1 MTTSA
6 QLRAMRVAAQGIA
19 APAVSP
25 AAAVERMLAVQGQ
38 DLGQVLWAIGA
49 RAPGATRDDVRAAF
63 DRGEL
68 VRSWPMRGTLHAMRP
83 DDLRLLLSL
92 TADRTIRSIA
102 RRATELGID
111 DALLGLARDTTIA
124 ALSGGRSLVRDD
136 LFAAYRAAGIDPTG
150 GRGYHL
156 LLRLS
161 QEGLVAWG
169 PTARVG
175 QGLVLLDEWAPR
187 RAGELGA
194 SDRSNRSD
202 GSAVADPSDRD
213 EALRRVLVGYL
224 RGRGPAAEA
233 DAASWTKLP
242 LGDVRRA
249 RAAAGDAIEDLGDGL
264 LALAD
269 RPSTGGVPT
278 GHLLPGFDEYLLGY
292 ADRSAQLDPVHADR
306 VVPGANGIFLPMA
319 VVRGRV
325 LGTWTRTE
333 RATGVRV
340 TVTPFVPLDTA
351 AVRALESAAAR
362 YGSFLAAPVDFTV
375 VRPA

>member
-1 MTTSA
+1 
-6 QLRAMRVAAQGIA
+6 MRLAAQGIA
-19 APAVSP
+19 VPGLGP
-25 AAAVERMLAVQGQ
+25 TAAVDRMLAVQGQ
-38 DLGQVLWAIGA
+38 DLGQVTWAIGV
-49 RAPGATRDDVRAAF
+49 RSPGSTRDDVRAAF

-92 TADRTIRSIA
+92 TAERTVRSIA

-111 DALLGLARDTTIA
+111 DALLGRARDATVG
-124 ALSGGRSLVRDD
+124 ALSGNRSLVRDE
-136 LFAAYRAAGIDPTG
+136 LFDAHRAAGIDPTA

-156 LLRLS
+156 LLRLA

-175 QGLVLLDEWAPR
+175 QGLVLLDEWAP
-187 RAGELGA
+187 
-194 SDRSNRSD
+194 
-202 GSAVADPSDRD
+202 AVEAVPDRD

-224 RGRGPAAEA
+224 RGRGPATEA

-249 RAAAGDAIEDLGDGL
+249 RAAAGDVVEDLGDGL

-269 RPSTGGVPT
+269 RPMTGGVPT
-278 GHLLPGFDEYLLGY
+278 GHLLPGFDEFLLGY
-292 ADRSAQLDPVHADR
+292 ADRSAQLPAEHADR
-306 VVPGANGIFLPMA
+306 VVPGANGVFLPMA

-325 LGTWTRTE
+325 VGTWTRTE
-333 RATGVRV
+333 RSRDVRV
-340 TVTPFVPLDTA
+340 TVTPFVPLDAA
-351 AVRALESAAAR
+351 AVRSLASAADR
-362 YGSFLAAPVDFTV
+362 HGTFLGTPVSFSVA
-375 VRPA
+375 

>member
-1 MTTSA
+1 MTTTPA
-6 QLRAMRVAAQGIA
+6 QLRAMRLAAQGV
-19 APAVSP
+19 AVPGLDP
-25 AAAVERMLAVQGQ
+25 AAAVERMTAVQGQ
-38 DLGQVLWAIGA
+38 DLGQVLWAIGV
-49 RAPGATRDDVRAAF
+49 RSPGSTREDVRAAF

-92 TADRTIRSIA
+92 TAERTIRAIA
-102 RRATELGID
+102 RRAAELGID
-111 DALLGLARDTTIA
+111 DAVLATARDATVA

-150 GRGYHL
+150 GRGYHV
-156 LLRLS
+156 LLRLA

-175 QGLVLLDEWAPR
+175 QGLVLLDDWAP
-187 RAGELGA
+187 ATTDL
-194 SDRSNRSD
+194 
-202 GSAVADPSDRD
+202 PDRD

-224 RGRGPAAEA
+224 RGRGPATEA

-249 RAAAGDAIEDLGDGL
+249 RAAAGDTVEDLGDGL

-269 RPSTGGVPT
+269 RPATGGIPT

-306 VVPGANGIFLPMA
+306 VVPGGNGIFLPMA
-319 VVRGRV
+319 VLRGRV
-325 LGTWTRTE
+325 VGAWTRTE
-333 RATGVRV
+333 RSRDVRV
-340 TVTPFVPLDTA
+340 TLTPFEPLDAA
-351 AVRALESAAAR
+351 AVRALEAAAGR
-362 YGSFLAAPVDFTV
+362 YARFLDAPVSFSV
-375 VRPA
+375 A

>member
-1 MTTSA
+1 MTTPA
-6 QLRAMRVAAQGIA
+6 QLRTMRLAAQGIA
-19 APAVSP
+19 VPGLGP
-25 AAAVERMLAVQGQ
+25 TAAVERMTAVQGQ
-38 DLGQVLWAIGA
+38 DLGQVLWAIGV

-63 DRGEL
+63 DRAEL

-92 TADRTIRSIA
+92 TAERTLRSIA

-111 DALLGLARDTTIA
+111 DALLGRARDTTVT
-124 ALSGGRSLVRDD
+124 ALSGGRSLVRDE
-136 LFAAYRAAGIDPTG
+136 LFDVFRADGIDPAA

-156 LLRLS
+156 LLQLS

-175 QGLVLLDEWAPR
+175 QGLVLLDEWAPP
-187 RAGELGA
+187 A
-194 SDRSNRSD
+194 SP
-202 GSAVADPSDRD
+202 VPDRD

-224 RGRGPAAEA
+224 RGRGPATVA

-242 LGDVRRA
+242 LGELRRA
-249 RAAAGDAIEDLGDGL
+249 RAAAGDVVEDLGDGL

-292 ADRSAQLDPVHADR
+292 ADRSAQLDPRYADR
-306 VVPGANGIFLPMA
+306 VVPGGNGMFLPMA

-325 LGTWTRTE
+325 VGTWTRTE
-333 RATGVRV
+333 RSRDVRV
-340 TVTPFVPLDTA
+340 TVTPFEPLDA
-351 AVRALESAAAR
+351 ASVRALEAAAGR
-362 YGSFLAAPVDFTV
+362 YGAFLATPVAFDLT
-375 VRPA
+375 

>member
-1 MTTSA
+1 MTTTPA
-6 QLRAMRVAAQGIA
+6 QLRAMRLAAQGV
-19 APAVSP
+19 AVPGLGP
-25 AAAVERMLAVQGQ
+25 AAAVERMTAVQGQ
-38 DLGQVLWAIGA
+38 DLGQVLWAIGV
-49 RAPGATRDDVRAAF
+49 RSPGSTRDDVRAAF

-92 TADRTIRSIA
+92 TAERTVRAIA

-111 DALLGLARDTTIA
+111 DAVLATARDTTVDV
-124 ALSGGRSLVRDD
+124 LSGGRSLVRDD
-136 LFAAYRAAGIDPTG
+136 LFTAYRAAGIDPTG
-150 GRGYHL
+150 GRGYHV
-156 LLRLS
+156 LLRLA

-175 QGLVLLDEWAPR
+175 QGLVLLDDWAP
-187 RAGELGA
+187 ATTDL
-194 SDRSNRSD
+194 
-202 GSAVADPSDRD
+202 PDRD

-224 RGRGPAAEA
+224 RGRGPATEA

-249 RAAAGDAIEDLGDGL
+249 RVAAGDTVEDLGDGL

-269 RPSTGGVPT
+269 RPVTGGVPT

-306 VVPGANGIFLPMA
+306 VVPGGNGIFLPMA

-325 LGTWTRTE
+325 VGAWARTE
-333 RATGVRV
+333 RSRDVRV
-340 TVTPFVPLDTA
+340 TLSPFKPLDDA
-351 AVRALESAAAR
+351 AVRALEAAAR
-362 YGSFLAAPVDFTV
+362 RYARFLDVPVSFSVA
-375 VRPA
+375 

>member
-1 MTTSA
+1 MTTPA
-6 QLRAMRVAAQGIA
+6 QLRTMRLAAQGIA
-19 APAVSP
+19 VPGLGP
-25 AAAVERMLAVQGQ
+25 TAAVERMTAVQGQ
-38 DLGQVLWAIGA
+38 DLGQVLWAIGV

-63 DRGEL
+63 DRAEL

-92 TADRTIRSIA
+92 TAERTLRSIA
-102 RRATELGID
+102 RRAAELGID
-111 DALLGLARDTTIA
+111 DALLGRARDTTVA
-124 ALSGGRSLVRDD
+124 ALSGGRSLVRDE
-136 LFAAYRAAGIDPTG
+136 LFDVFRAADIDPAA

-156 LLRLS
+156 LLQLS

-175 QGLVLLDEWAPR
+175 QGLVLLDGWAP
-187 RAGELGA
+187 AG
-194 SDRSNRSD
+194 SP
-202 GSAVADPSDRD
+202 VPDRD

-224 RGRGPAAEA
+224 RGRGPATVA

-242 LGDVRRA
+242 LGDLRRA
-249 RAAAGDAIEDLGDGL
+249 RADAGEVVEDLGDGL

-292 ADRSAQLDPVHADR
+292 ADRSAQLDPRYADR
-306 VVPGANGIFLPMA
+306 VVPGGNGMFLPMA

-325 LGTWTRTE
+325 VGTWTRTE
-333 RATGVRV
+333 RSRDVRV
-340 TVTPFVPLDTA
+340 SVTPFEPLDA
-351 AVRALESAAAR
+351 ASVRALEAAASR
-362 YGSFLAAPVDFTV
+362 YGAFLATPVAFDLT
-375 VRPA
+375 